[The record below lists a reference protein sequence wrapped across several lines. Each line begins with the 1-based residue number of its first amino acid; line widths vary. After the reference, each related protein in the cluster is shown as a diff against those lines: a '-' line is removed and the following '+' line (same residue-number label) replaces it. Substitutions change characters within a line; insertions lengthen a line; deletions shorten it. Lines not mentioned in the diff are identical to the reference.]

1 MCAEVLLLLLQLLLL
16 LLLLLLLWML
26 LRGWLGPYL
35 VWIVDL
41 CEVRCKTLILR
52 MILKYW

>member
-1 MCAEVLLLLLQLLLL
+1 MCAEMLLLLLQLLLL
-16 LLLLLLLWML
+16 LLLLLLLML
-26 LRGWLGPYL
+26 LRGWLWPYL

-41 CEVRCKTLILR
+41 CKVRSKTLILR